1 MGQAQ
6 AGEQAAWNM
15 FWEQNA
21 RGGASGCL
29 PEGWRSI
36 EEAQRGIWQEF
47 ARGIPQDGAVLDLA
61 TGDGRVLAWIG
72 AERSDLVLK
81 GVDLAPT
88 LPPPPSHVTL
98 QGGVAMENL
107 PFPDLSQDAVTSQFG
122 FEYGETERAAAE
134 IARVLKP
141 AGRVG
146 LMMHRGDG
154 PIVAHNRTRR
164 EQLEWALE
172 DKAIVSRTR
181 EAIAGGSD
189 LASAEPYASAIA
201 SEGHERFGQSSPAWE
216 IPEAIRR
223 TLMMGARAGRQF
235 VIDTLDAIE
244 AQAGNEI
251 GRIKALIRASA
262 VADDRDRITDGF
274 RAVGIVPAETRTIE
288 SEPGKPFADVLVLT
302 KS

>member
-1 MGQAQ
+1 
-6 AGEQAAWNM
+6 M
-15 FWEQNA
+15 FWEQDA

-29 PEGWRSI
+29 PDGWRSI
-36 EEAQRGIWQEF
+36 EDAQRKIWQEF
-47 ARGIPQDGAVLDLA
+47 ARGIPQGGAVLDLA

-98 QGGVAMENL
+98 QGGVAMEDL
-107 PFPDLSQDAVTSQFG
+107 PFPDHSQDAVTSQFG
-122 FEYGETERAAAE
+122 FEYGDTDRAAAE

-141 AGRVG
+141 AGRIG

-181 EAIAGGSD
+181 EAIAGGSN

-201 SEGHERFGQSSPAWE
+201 AEGQERFGQSSPAWE

-235 VIDTLDAIE
+235 VTDTLDAIE

-262 VADDRDRITDGF
+262 VADDRDRIIDGF
-274 RAVGIVPAETRTIE
+274 SPFGIVPAETRTIE
-288 SEPGKPFADVLVLT
+288 SEPGKPFADFLVLT